1 MIGALTYW
9 MEVTMWVVLGS
20 MAADFLIGLF
30 KMMTGGKL
38 SHEPVLLYLKDIVSY
53 VLPLLVLA
61 GISLMDSTGWIVLVG
76 YYVGALAVIIKY
88 LMDIKAKL

>member
-1 MIGALTYW
+1 

-20 MAADFLIGLF
+20 MAVDFLIGLF
-30 KMMTGGKL
+30 KMMTGGKF
-38 SHEPVLLYLKDIVSY
+38 SHEPVLVYLKDIVSY

-61 GISLMDSTGWIVLVG
+61 GISYMDSTGWIVLVG
-76 YYVGALAVIIKY
+76 YYVGAAAVIIKY